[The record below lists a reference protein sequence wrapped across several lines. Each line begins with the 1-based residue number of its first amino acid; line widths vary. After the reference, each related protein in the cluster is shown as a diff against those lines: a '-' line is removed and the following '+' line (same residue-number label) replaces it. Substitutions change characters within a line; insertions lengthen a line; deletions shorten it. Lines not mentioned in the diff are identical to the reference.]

1 MNLEVL
7 QITGLTMQSKTSI
20 QQLASSTEI
29 ISNQLTQMQK
39 QID

>member
-7 QITGLTMQSKTSI
+7 QITGLTMQSKTFI